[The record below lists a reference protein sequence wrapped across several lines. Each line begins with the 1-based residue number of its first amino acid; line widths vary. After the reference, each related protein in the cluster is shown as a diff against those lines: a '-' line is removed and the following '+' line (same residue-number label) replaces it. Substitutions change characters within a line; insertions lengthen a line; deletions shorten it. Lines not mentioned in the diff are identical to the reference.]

1 MPAKLAQSSL
11 QRHRPTLGRWAM
23 AIAAGVAIAGCRP
36 SLPPQSDA
44 IDPAPTA
51 PTDSA
56 PEPTAQPTQSPAP
69 TPATPSNTPTATL
82 PNALIREW
90 QPLSNVLLAFG
101 PMTVTPDQVRWSSGQ
116 VSPYTLISTEGGYLL
131 ELEASPSFYDTQN
144 RYIKLIPKTEANTAE
159 SIEVAFYT
167 DATQLKSDEYIM
179 YGGYF
184 AE

>member
-1 MPAKLAQSSL
+1 MPAKLAQSPL
-11 QRHRPTLGRWAM
+11 QRRRPTLVLAV

-36 SLPPQSDA
+36 SPPPQSETLN
-44 IDPAPTA
+44 PP
-51 PTDSA
+51 P
-56 PEPTAQPTQSPAP
+56 P
-69 TPATPSNTPTATL
+69 TPAAPAPETTAPPAESPTPTPAAPANTPTATL

-101 PMTVTPDQVRWSSGQ
+101 PMTLTPDQVQWSSGQ
-116 VSPYTLISTEGGYLL
+116 VSPYRLIGTEGGYLL

-144 RYIKLIPKTEANTAE
+144 RYIKLIPKADAAAE

-167 DATQLKSDEYIM
+167 DDTQLQNDEYIM